1 MTRAELLL
9 RPATL
14 ADAAAISAVHCSTV
28 LAWKDP
34 VTRRTVPYET
44 LDLFG
49 RWYNGGPWMSAE
61 LCAIHLNELLLAGQF
76 PLVAEVAGRVVGEAE
91 YLVNREPEPLGAA
104 LHLSI
109 LYIHR
114 EWQGRGVG
122 SALVTAGLALAR
134 AHGLPRL
141 TTQPDDDARPF
152 YVRVGF
158 SPWLRFQE
166 VQLATAGA
174 VPLAPAALT
183 PLRMPDTPPADLALR
198 IGRYQCSVLDW
209 ETLWPRLALP
219 GWSTL
224 RRWIWRAELASG
236 PAVLGLREQLRDPT
250 QADGYAWLRP
260 DAPLAPAVAALQA
273 TAAAQGFQAVDLLL
287 PAESLSALH
296 SRFRLDYQTRLELWH
311 KAVE

>member
-1 MTRAELLL
+1 MAELLL

-34 VTRRTVPYET
+34 HTRRTVPYET

-49 RWYNGGPWMSAE
+49 RWYNGGPWMSPE
-61 LCAIHLNELLLAGQF
+61 LCAIHLNEQLLNGQL
-76 PLVAEVAGRVVGEAE
+76 PLVAEVEGQVVGEAE
-91 YLVNREPEPLGAA
+91 YLVNREPEPFGAA

-114 EWQGRGVG
+114 AWQGRGVG

-134 AHGLPRL
+134 ARGLPRL
-141 TTQPDDDARPF
+141 TTQPEDEARPF
-152 YVRVGF
+152 YVHVGF

-174 VPLAPAALT
+174 VPLAPEAIT
-183 PLRMPDTPPADLALR
+183 PLSMSATPPADLALR
-198 IGRYQCSVLDW
+198 IGRYQCSALDW

-219 GWSTL
+219 GWNTL
-224 RRWIWRAELASG
+224 RRWVWHVELESG

-250 QADGYAWLRP
+250 QADGYAWLQP

-287 PAESLSALH
+287 PTDSLPALH
-296 SRFRLDYQTRLELWH
+296 SRFRLDYQTRLELWQ
-311 KAVE
+311 KSVE